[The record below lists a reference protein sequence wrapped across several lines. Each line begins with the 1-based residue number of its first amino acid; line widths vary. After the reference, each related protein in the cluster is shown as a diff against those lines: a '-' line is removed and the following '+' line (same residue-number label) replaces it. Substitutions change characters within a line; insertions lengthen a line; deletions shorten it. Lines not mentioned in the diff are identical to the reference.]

1 MVDDN
6 RDKQRAHGAKKEEEI
21 DIPDNLGEVE
31 EIGENESEDKQDE
44 VVRLRRE
51 LEKNRDRMLRVAA
64 ESENFKKRMQRER
77 DTMLKYAG
85 ENILRELLTTV
96 DNLDRALEQ
105 VEDAKE
111 LTEDKVR
118 ALIEGVQLTR
128 KGLLG
133 TLEKFDVTPLESVG
147 EKFDPELH
155 EALTME
161 ASDKVPAQ
169 HVLQEFV
176 KGYKYKDRLL
186 RAAKVAVSNGP
197 AE

>member
-1 MVDDN
+1 VVEEN
-6 RDKQRAHGAKKEEEI
+6 REKQQNRATGPEEEI
-21 DIPDNLGEVE
+21 EIPENLGEVD
-31 EIGENESEDKQDE
+31 EIAGTDADEAENEVE
-44 VVRLRRE
+44 RLRRE
-51 LEKNRDRMLRVAA
+51 LEENRDRMLRIAA

-105 VEDAKE
+105 VGDGEG
-111 LTEDKVR
+111 VSPQNVQ

-133 TLEKFDVTPLESVG
+133 TLEKFEVTPLESVG
-147 EKFDPELH
+147 KKFDPELH

-161 ASDKVPAQ
+161 PSDEVPAQ

-176 KGYKYKDRLL
+176 KGYKFKDRLL

>member
-1 MVDDN
+1 MVEEN
-6 RDKQRAHGAKKEEEI
+6 REKQQNRATGPEEEI
-21 DIPDNLGEVE
+21 EIPENLGEVD
-31 EIGENESEDKQDE
+31 EIAGTDADEAENEVE
-44 VVRLRRE
+44 RLRRE
-51 LEKNRDRMLRVAA
+51 LEENRDRMLRIAA

-105 VEDAKE
+105 VGDGEG
-111 LTEDKVR
+111 VSPQNVQ

-133 TLEKFDVTPLESVG
+133 TLEKFEVTPLESVG
-147 EKFDPELH
+147 KKFDPELH

-161 ASDKVPAQ
+161 PSDEVPAQ

-176 KGYKYKDRLL
+176 KGYKFKDRLL